1 MWSMVCESVDPRRRE
16 SSSFISFLPLFFFL
30 ADSPVQTDSGDCC
43 VMSRSAAE
51 LLLSPPEKLRFVRG
65 LGAWLGFSRRSEDRN
80 AKWKVEVSQEEP
92 FCGKRAKQD
101 CI

>member
-1 MWSMVCESVDPRRRE
+1 
-16 SSSFISFLPLFFFL
+16 
-30 ADSPVQTDSGDCC
+30 
-43 VMSRSAAE
+43 MSRSAAE

-80 AKWKVEVSQEEP
+80 AKWKVEVLQEEP